1 MKTTAI
7 RTVAAAALLAA
18 LAAPAVA
25 QNLAI
30 VNGKPVPSARLKVV
44 EAQLERM
51 GRPVTPEMR
60 EQLKKRMIEQEILAQ
75 AAEREGIA
83 RTPEYK
89 AGLEDARQ
97 IVLINGLREQFMKT
111 HAVTDADA
119 KAEYDKVVASQSGDE
134 YHALHILVEKED
146 EAKDLIAKIKGGA
159 KFEDLAKQHS
169 KDPGSGAK
177 GGDLDWAPAN
187 AYVGEF
193 GDALKKLN
201 KGEVTATP
209 VKTKFGFHII
219 RLVDKRANQAP
230 SQIPPFDQ
238 VKDKVKEQL
247 QQQKLGD
254 YMKKIVDSA
263 TIK

>member
-1 MKTTAI
+1 MKSTAL

-30 VNGKPVPSARLKVV
+30 VNGKPVPSERLKVV
-44 EAQLERM
+44 EGQLERM
-51 GRPVTPEMR
+51 GRTVTPEMR
-60 EQLKKRMIEQEILAQ
+60 EQLKKRMIEQEVLSQ

-97 IVLINGLREQFMKT
+97 IVLINGLREKYMAA
-111 HAVTDADA
+111 HPVTDADA

-134 YHALHILVEKED
+134 FHAFHILVEKEA

-177 GGDLDWAPAN
+177 GGDLDWAPAS

-201 KGEVTATP
+201 QGEVTSAP
-209 VKTKFGFHII
+209 VKTQFGYHII
-219 RLVDKRANQAP
+219 RLDGKRASQAA
-230 SQIPPFDQ
+230 SQLPPFEQ
-238 VKDKVKEQL
+238 VKAQVIEQL
-247 QQQKLGD
+247 KQQRLGE
-254 YMKKIVDSA
+254 YMKKLVDSA